1 MRKINAA
8 VKTKK
13 TRITKKNDIRTD
25 QSVMDADG
33 NVVFDADGHVVFAG
47 DFVSLLDKNGFELI
61 DEETFED
68 VVKVIGSTLEN
79 KVVIDGVE
87 YESKDFRLTRQ
98 ARKN

>member
-1 MRKINAA
+1 MRRINAA

-25 QSVMDADG
+25 QGVM
-33 NVVFDADGHVVFAG
+33 DADGHVVFAG

-98 ARKN
+98 VKK

>member
-1 MRKINAA
+1 MRKMNTA
-8 VKTKK
+8 VKVKK
-13 TRITKKNDIRTD
+13 TRITAKKNVRND
-25 QSVMDADG
+25 QVGVMDADG
-33 NVVFDADGHVVFAG
+33 PVVFAG

-98 ARKN
+98 VKK

>member
-1 MRKINAA
+1 MKKMNTA
-8 VKTKK
+8 VKVKK
-13 TRITKKNDIRTD
+13 TRITAKKNVRND
-25 QSVMDADG
+25 QVGVM
-33 NVVFDADGHVVFAG
+33 DADGHVVFAG

-68 VVKVIGSTLEN
+68 VVKVIGSTLKD

-98 ARKN
+98 TRKN

>member
-25 QSVMDADG
+25 QGVMDADG

-47 DFVSLLDKNGFELI
+47 DFVSLLDKNGLELI
-61 DEETFED
+61 DEDTFED
-68 VVKVIGSTLEN
+68 VVKVIGSTLKD

-98 ARKN
+98 TKN

>member
-1 MRKINAA
+1 MRKMKVAA
-8 VKTKK
+8 KK
-13 TRITKKNDIRTD
+13 TRITTKKNITPG
-25 QSVMDADG
+25 VM
-33 NVVFDADGHVVFAG
+33 DADGHVVFAG

-98 ARKN
+98 VKK